1 MGVLKMDDKQFNQRM
16 ALLKKSYDRMES
28 QLDPQRVLQQ
38 IEAED
43 NVRESLESMNTVRKP
58 SARWQKS
65 AVWIASIASVLL
77 VGILISSYMFH
88 PSALVHSDEEKE
100 IESNYEDWFSR
111 FQKKYHE
118 KREKTRLELNIPE
131 ENFKKL
137 TFVVSADYLYNDKAK
152 NKKIVLN
159 RMADDPKYLTQLEQ
173 EIIDRLQTPREL
185 IEQIETYENPMSF
198 AESRYFF
205 SIYYYATKDV
215 LTYYTNELSQF
226 NTVLPQAKKDYPKEL
241 KELIETTK
249 KQYFELSHDGNI
261 YSFKTNPLFMKDA
274 PASIDR
280 LHPDILGYFKYL
292 ATGSLFNGEDL
303 RFSAEES
310 ARILKLYERTLI
322 NDLSTSGLD
331 FQSRN
336 LKKEFENAWL
346 ALLKGIDDKSRYSP
360 EHIKLLNDTA
370 NGKYGESMR
379 LTAQFILEEFKGK
392 GTSKTIDKLTRQDM
406 GIELSYLT
414 NEVYIESE
422 DGSTSLQIDY
432 RWIIQTEGLYN
443 AYTSSK
449 ADTILDSLNPMN
461 VVSLFLYAQGKGD
474 QETAKRLLSQDVDL
488 NKVVQFDGMEHF
500 IVLYAIDAS
509 QTTIKAGVKPESVQM
524 IGQHLTFQLGTV
536 TTGKGEKRYIITA
549 ISE

>member
-1 MGVLKMDDKQFNQRM
+1 MDDKQFDQRM
-16 ALLKKSYDRMES
+16 ALLKKSYERMES
-28 QLDPQRVLQQ
+28 QLDPSRVLQQ
-38 IEAED
+38 IEEED
-43 NVRESLESMNTVRKP
+43 NVRESLKSVNPVRKP
-58 SARWQKS
+58 SAKWQKS

-77 VGILISSYMFH
+77 VGILISSYMY
-88 PSALVHSDEEKE
+88 PSAFVHSDEEK
-100 IESNYEDWFSR
+100 IEGSYDDWFSR
-111 FQKKYHE
+111 FQKKYQE

-137 TFVVSADYLYNDKAK
+137 TFVKSADYKYNDKAK

-159 RMADDPKYLTQLEQ
+159 KMTYDPKYLTQLEQ
-173 EIIDRLQTPREL
+173 EILDSLQTPREL
-185 IEQIETYENPMSF
+185 IEQIETHEKPMSF
-198 AESRYFF
+198 DESRYFF
-205 SIYYYATKDV
+205 SIYYYTTKDI
-215 LTYYTNELSQF
+215 LQYYTNELSHF
-226 NTVLPQAKKDYPKEL
+226 NTVLSQEKKDYPKEL
-241 KELIETTK
+241 KQLIATTK

-261 YSFKTNPLFMKDA
+261 YSFKTNPIFMKDA

-280 LHPDILGYFKYL
+280 LHPDILGFYKYL
-292 ATGSLFNGEDL
+292 ATGSLLKGEDL
-303 RFSAEES
+303 RFSVEES

-322 NDLSTSGLD
+322 NNLSTSGLD
-331 FQSRN
+331 FQFHN
-336 LKKEFENAWL
+336 LKKEFENGWFV
-346 ALLKGIDDKSRYSP
+346 LLKGIDDKSRYSP

-392 GTSKTIDKLTRQDM
+392 GTSKTIDNLTRQDI
-406 GIELSYLT
+406 GLDLSYLS
-414 NEVYIESE
+414 NEVYMESE

-443 AYTSSK
+443 AYISSK
-449 ADTILDSLNPMN
+449 DDTILDSLNPMN

-488 NKVVQFDGMEHF
+488 SKVVQFDGMEHF
-500 IVLYAIDAS
+500 TILYATDTS
-509 QTTIKAGVKPESVQM
+509 QTTIKAGVKSESTQM

-536 TTGKGEKRYIITA
+536 ATGKGEKRCIITA

>member
-1 MGVLKMDDKQFNQRM
+1 MDDKQFDQRM
-16 ALLKKSYDRMES
+16 ALLKKSYERMEPK
-28 QLDPQRVLQQ
+28 LDPQRVLQQ

-43 NVRESLESMNTVRKP
+43 NVRESLESMNTVRKS

-88 PSALVHSDEEKE
+88 PSALVHSDEEK

-111 FQKKYHE
+111 FQKKYLE

-137 TFVVSADYLYNDKAK
+137 TFVVSADNIYNDKAK

-173 EIIDRLQTPREL
+173 EILDCLQTPREL
-185 IEQIETYENPMSF
+185 IEQIETYEKPMSF
-198 AESRYFF
+198 IEPRYFF
-205 SIYYYATKDV
+205 SKYYYATKDV
-215 LTYYTNELSQF
+215 LEYYTKELSQY
-226 NTVLPQAKKDYPKEL
+226 NKVLSQKKKEYPKEL
-241 KELIETTK
+241 NQLIATAK
-249 KQYFELSHDGNI
+249 KQYFELSYDGQN
-261 YSFKTNPLFMKDA
+261 YSFRTNPIFMKDA
-274 PASIDR
+274 PVSIDR

-310 ARILKLYERTLI
+310 ARILKLYERTLV
-322 NDLSTSGLD
+322 NDLSNSYLD
-331 FQSRN
+331 FQLRN
-336 LKKEFENAWL
+336 LNKEFENTWL
-346 ALLKGIDDKSRYSP
+346 VLLKGDDKTRYSP
-360 EHIKLLNDTA
+360 EHIELLNDTA

-379 LTAQFILEEFKGK
+379 LTAQFILEEFKRE
-392 GTSKTIDKLTRQDM
+392 GTSKTIDKLTRQDIRM
-406 GIELSYLT
+406 ELSYLS
-414 NEVYIESE
+414 NEVYIEIY
-422 DGSTSLQIDY
+422 DGSTGLQIDN

-443 AYTSSK
+443 AYVSSK
-449 ADTILDSLNPMN
+449 DDTILDSLNPMN

-474 QETAKRLLSQDVDL
+474 QETVKQLVSQAVDVDKL
-488 NKVVQFDGMEHF
+488 VQFDGMQHF
-500 IVLYAIDAS
+500 TVLYATDTS
-509 QTTIKAGVKPESVQM
+509 QTTIKVGVKPESIQM
-524 IGQHLTFQLGTV
+524 IGQRLTFQLGTV

-549 ISE
+549 IAE

>member
-1 MGVLKMDDKQFNQRM
+1 MDDKQFDQRM
-16 ALLKKSYDRMES
+16 ALLKKSYERMEPK
-28 QLDPQRVLQQ
+28 LDPQRVLQQ

-43 NVRESLESMNTVRKP
+43 NVRESLESMNTVRKS

-88 PSALVHSDEEKE
+88 PSALVHSDEEK

-111 FQKKYHE
+111 FQKKYLE

-137 TFVVSADYLYNDKAK
+137 TFVVSADNIYNDKAK

-173 EIIDRLQTPREL
+173 EILDCLQTPREL
-185 IEQIETYENPMSF
+185 IEQIETYEKPMSF
-198 AESRYFF
+198 IEPRYFF
-205 SIYYYATKDV
+205 SKYYYATKDV
-215 LTYYTNELSQF
+215 LEYYTKELSQY
-226 NTVLPQAKKDYPKEL
+226 NKVLSQKKKDYPKEL
-241 KELIETTK
+241 NQLIATAK
-249 KQYFELSHDGNI
+249 KQYFELSYDGQN
-261 YSFKTNPLFMKDA
+261 YSFRTNPIFMKDA
-274 PASIDR
+274 PVSIDR

-310 ARILKLYERTLI
+310 ARILKLYERTLV
-322 NDLSTSGLD
+322 NDLSNSYLD
-331 FQSRN
+331 FQLRN
-336 LKKEFENAWL
+336 LNKEFENTWL
-346 ALLKGIDDKSRYSP
+346 VLLKGDDKTRYSP
-360 EHIKLLNDTA
+360 EHIELLNDTA

-379 LTAQFILEEFKGK
+379 LTAQFILEEFKRE
-392 GTSKTIDKLTRQDM
+392 GTSKTIDKLTRQDIRM
-406 GIELSYLT
+406 ELSYLS
-414 NEVYIESE
+414 NEVYIEIY
-422 DGSTSLQIDY
+422 DGSTGLQIDN

-443 AYTSSK
+443 AYVSSK
-449 ADTILDSLNPMN
+449 DDTILDSLNPMN

-474 QETAKRLLSQDVDL
+474 QETVKQLVSQAVDVDKL
-488 NKVVQFDGMEHF
+488 VQFDGMQHF
-500 IVLYAIDAS
+500 TVLYATDTS
-509 QTTIKAGVKPESVQM
+509 QTTIKVGVKPESIQM
-524 IGQHLTFQLGTV
+524 IGQRLTFQLGTV

-549 ISE
+549 IAE

>member
-1 MGVLKMDDKQFNQRM
+1 MGVLKMDDKQFDQRM
-16 ALLKKSYDRMES
+16 ALLKKSYERMEPK
-28 QLDPQRVLQQ
+28 LDPQRVLQQ

-43 NVRESLESMNTVRKP
+43 NVRESLESMNTVRKS

-88 PSALVHSDEEKE
+88 PSALVHSDEEK

-111 FQKKYHE
+111 FQKKYLE

-137 TFVVSADYLYNDKAK
+137 TFVVSADNIYNDKAK

-173 EIIDRLQTPREL
+173 EILDCLQTPREL
-185 IEQIETYENPMSF
+185 IEQIETYEKPMSF
-198 AESRYFF
+198 IEPRYFF
-205 SIYYYATKDV
+205 SKYYYATKDV
-215 LTYYTNELSQF
+215 LEYYTKELSQY
-226 NTVLPQAKKDYPKEL
+226 NKVLSQKKKEYPKEL
-241 KELIETTK
+241 NQLIATAK
-249 KQYFELSHDGNI
+249 KQYFELSYDGQN
-261 YSFKTNPLFMKDA
+261 YSFRTNPIFMKDA
-274 PASIDR
+274 PVSIDR

-310 ARILKLYERTLI
+310 ARILKLYERTLV
-322 NDLSTSGLD
+322 NDLSNSYLD
-331 FQSRN
+331 FQLRN
-336 LKKEFENAWL
+336 LNKEFENTWL
-346 ALLKGIDDKSRYSP
+346 VLLKGDDKTRYSP
-360 EHIKLLNDTA
+360 EHIELLNDTA

-379 LTAQFILEEFKGK
+379 LTAQFILEEFKRE
-392 GTSKTIDKLTRQDM
+392 GTSKTIDKLTRQDIRM
-406 GIELSYLT
+406 ELSYLS
-414 NEVYIESE
+414 NEVYIEIY
-422 DGSTSLQIDY
+422 DGSTGLQIDN

-443 AYTSSK
+443 AYVSSK
-449 ADTILDSLNPMN
+449 DDTILDSLNPMN

-474 QETAKRLLSQDVDL
+474 QETVKQLVSQAVDVDKL
-488 NKVVQFDGMEHF
+488 VQFDGMQHF
-500 IVLYAIDAS
+500 TVLYATDTS
-509 QTTIKAGVKPESVQM
+509 QTTIKVGVKPESIQM
-524 IGQHLTFQLGTV
+524 IGQRLTFQLGTV

-549 ISE
+549 IAE

>member
-1 MGVLKMDDKQFNQRM
+1 MGVLKMDDKQFDQRM
-16 ALLKKSYDRMES
+16 ALLKKSYERMEAK
-28 QLDPQRVLQQ
+28 LDPQRVLHQ

-43 NVRESLESMNTVRKP
+43 NVRESLENMNPVRKP

-88 PSALVHSDEEKE
+88 PSALVHSDEEK

-111 FQKKYHE
+111 FQKKYLE

-137 TFVVSADYLYNDKAK
+137 TFVESADNIYNDKAK

-173 EIIDRLQTPREL
+173 EILDCLQTPREL
-185 IEQIETYENPMSF
+185 IEQIETYEKPMSF
-198 AESRYFF
+198 TESRYFF
-205 SIYYYATKDV
+205 SKYYYATKDV
-215 LTYYTNELSQF
+215 LKYYTKELSQF
-226 NTVLPQAKKDYPKEL
+226 NTVLSQAKKDYPKEL
-241 KELIETTK
+241 NELIATTE
-249 KQYFELSHDGNI
+249 KQYFELSHDGNT

-274 PASIDR
+274 PVSIDR
-280 LHPDILGYFKYL
+280 LHPDILGLFKYL
-292 ATGSLFNGEDL
+292 AMGSLFNGEDL
-303 RFSAEES
+303 RFSVEES
-310 ARILKLYERTLI
+310 ARILKLYERTLVK
-322 NDLSTSGLD
+322 DLSLSGLD
-331 FQSRN
+331 FQLHN
-336 LKKEFENAWL
+336 LKKEFENTWL
-346 ALLKGIDDKSRYSP
+346 VLLKGTDDKNRYSP

-370 NGKYGESMR
+370 NGKYGDSMR

-392 GTSKTIDKLTRQDM
+392 GTFKIREKLTTQDIGM
-406 GIELSYLT
+406 ALSYLR
-414 NEVYIESE
+414 NDVYMESE
-422 DGSTSLQIDY
+422 DGSTSLRIDY

-449 ADTILDSLNPMN
+449 DDMILHSLNPMN

-500 IVLYAIDAS
+500 TVLYAIDAS